1 MDMSNLTLITLAWEL
16 YARDQRVAQVYTFYD
31 SVVAVIDACGIPD
44 SVLDQAG
51 NHPDVVDALNRQIE
65 TQQVVVSLQAEL
77 RTIDV
82 DNPGEEGYTLLFSF
96 LHAYN
101 EYFRATRELG

>member
-1 MDMSNLTLITLAWEL
+1 M
-16 YARDQRVAQVYTFYD
+16 
-31 SVVAVIDACGIPD
+31 VAVIDACGIPD

-101 EYFRATRELG
+101 EYFRATRELWVAETSIYEMHGCAMPAIPDWIAAL